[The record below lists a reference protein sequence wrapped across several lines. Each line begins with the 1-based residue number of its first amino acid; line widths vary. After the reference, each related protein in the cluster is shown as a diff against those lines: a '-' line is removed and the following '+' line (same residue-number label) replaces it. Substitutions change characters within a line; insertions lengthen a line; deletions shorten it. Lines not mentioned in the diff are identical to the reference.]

1 MEKWYLIQSKPHKEE
16 GAGEY
21 LSRKGIEI
29 YLPLME
35 RVVVRN
41 GSSSLALR
49 PLFPSYLFG
58 KFDLHEKY
66 ALVKY
71 GHGVRQVIGFGDYP
85 LSVPDEII
93 EAIRA
98 RAGGGNIIRKAR
110 RFKKGDIVALTSG
123 PFRNITG
130 VFDHWISDSE
140 RICILLNCIGYGP
153 RMEVHYSQAEHV

>member
-1 MEKWYLIQSKPHKEE
+1 MQKWYLIQSKPRREE

-29 YLPLME
+29 YFPLME

-41 GSSSLALR
+41 GSSSTALK

-58 KFDLHEKY
+58 KFELHEKY

-71 GHGVRQVIGFGDYP
+71 GHGVSRIVGFGDYP
-85 LSVPDEII
+85 LPVPDEII
-93 EAIRA
+93 EAIRV
-98 RAGGGNIIRKAR
+98 RAGGGNVIRKAR
-110 RFKKGDIVALTSG
+110 RFAKGDVVAINSG